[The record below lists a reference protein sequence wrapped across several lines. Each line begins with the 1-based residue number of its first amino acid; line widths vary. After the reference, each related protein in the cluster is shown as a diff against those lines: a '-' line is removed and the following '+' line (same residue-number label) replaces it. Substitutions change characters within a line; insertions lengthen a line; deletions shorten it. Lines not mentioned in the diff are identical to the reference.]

1 MKKIYAGLASVIFFN
16 VFAMHEGMHDEDVDV
31 FYDAVAYHE
40 PLGITSSHHEHDMP
54 KSAKS
59 FQEPFVGKSTEATQR
74 IPTPE
79 HVQQVKT
86 ESVDASSQQKAQA
99 IVRDIAQTITDSAKS
114 EQPKLKP
121 KQRTLMQRV
130 RRFFELTLG
139 RGTVEQKVKHLAD
152 DAKMATTQKAQQAA
166 LDAINNMYK
175 QMRSDAKKQYQVFIK
190 TLTEFDPV
198 YKTYMTKILNN
209 DTGVVK
215 QAFKAAKAIKATME
229 TDPVA
234 QYKVLIDTLNTIQP
248 YILKKTAGY
257 STGSR
262 IVIKRLNEKMNRWLN
277 KSQEQEQM
285 YDYMMSHSAQ
295 KLDALVK
302 KMNANNPK
310 SGDKALSDVQNFIKH
325 SLNDIKNQTADDN
338 LRMIA
343 QSMSDTF
350 FKKEKQ

>member
-1 MKKIYAGLASVIFFN
+1 
-16 VFAMHEGMHDEDVDV
+16 
-31 FYDAVAYHE
+31 
-40 PLGITSSHHEHDMP
+40 
-54 KSAKS
+54 
-59 FQEPFVGKSTEATQR
+59 
-74 IPTPE
+74 
-79 HVQQVKT
+79 
-86 ESVDASSQQKAQA
+86 
-99 IVRDIAQTITDSAKS
+99 
-114 EQPKLKP
+114 
-121 KQRTLMQRV
+121 
-130 RRFFELTLG
+130 
-139 RGTVEQKVKHLAD
+139 
-152 DAKMATTQKAQQAA
+152 MATTQKAQQAA

-175 QMRSDAKKQYQVFIK
+175 QMRSDAKKQYQIFIK

-215 QAFKAAKAIKATME
+215 QAFKAAKAIKATIE

-234 QYKVLIDTLNTIQP
+234 QYKALMDTLNTIQP
-248 YILKKTAGY
+248 YILKKTADY
-257 STGSR
+257 STGSL
-262 IVIKRLNEKMNRWLN
+262 IVTRRLNEKMNKWLN

-302 KMNANNPK
+302 KMNTNNPE

-350 FKKEKQ
+350 FKKEKK